1 VHESVFYCVANMPGA
16 VPNTST
22 HALTNV
28 TLPYVMALAGQGTR
42 AAVDADPALAHGVNV
57 VAGNVVLPEVAEAH
71 GMTAVPWEEVL
82 R

>member
-1 VHESVFYCVANMPGA
+1 
-16 VPNTST
+16 
-22 HALTNV
+22 V
-28 TLPYVMALAGQGTR
+28 TLPYVMALAGLGTR